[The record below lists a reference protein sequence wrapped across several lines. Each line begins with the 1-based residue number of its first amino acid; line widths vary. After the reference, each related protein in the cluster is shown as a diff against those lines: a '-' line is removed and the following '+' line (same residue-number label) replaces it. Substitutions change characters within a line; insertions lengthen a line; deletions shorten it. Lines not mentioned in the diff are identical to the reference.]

1 MPAPSSPLFA
11 LIVRQAHAAYVIAK
25 KDAVIYYFK
34 PPVISFG
41 VIFPLFFYLA
51 FAAGRELPASTM
63 VPGIVAM
70 ALFFTASAV
79 GPLVTP
85 WERQARTWERLVTS
99 PASIWAIIAGDIVA
113 GMAFGAL
120 ISLVPLIL
128 GVGLLG
134 AVVVDSVSLGL
145 GILLGALTFSALGV
159 LVAAQVTDT
168 PSQVMMI
175 SNLIRLPLIFVSGVF
190 VPVAALAPWGRWLA
204 PFSPLSYSADLIR
217 VGFGGT
223 SYFSPLADVA
233 ALLVFSCGFLALT
246 RILHRLTQA
255 KVR

>member
-1 MPAPSSPLFA
+1 VPPPSSTWSSRFA
-11 LIVRQAHAAYVIAK
+11 RQTHAAYVIAK
-25 KDAVIYYFK
+25 KDAVIYYLK

-41 VIFPLFFYLA
+41 VIFPLFFYMA
-51 FAAGRELPASTM
+51 FAAGRQLSPGTM

-85 WERQARTWERLVTS
+85 WERQARTWERLATS
-99 PASIWAIIAGDIVA
+99 PASIWAIIVGDIAA
-113 GMAFGAL
+113 GMAFGTL
-120 ISLVPLIL
+120 ISLVPL
-128 GVGLLG
+128 GVGIGLLG
-134 AVVVDSVSLGL
+134 AIVVDGARLAL
-145 GILLGALTFSALGV
+145 GIVLGALAFSALGV
-159 LVAAQVTDT
+159 LLAAPVTNT

-190 VPVAALAPWGRWLA
+190 LPLGALTPWARWLA

-217 VGFGGT
+217 VAFGGVG
-223 SYFSPLADVA
+223 YFPPLLDVA
-233 ALLVFSCGFLALT
+233 ALLVFSGSFLALT
-246 RILHRLTQA
+246 RVIHAATRA

>member
-1 MPAPSSPLFA
+1 MPLPRSHWSGRL
-11 LIVRQAHAAYVIAK
+11 VRQTHAAYVVAK
-25 KDAVIYYFK
+25 KDAIIYYLK

-41 VIFPLFFYLA
+41 VVFPLFFYLA
-51 FAAGRELPASTM
+51 FAAGRNLPAGTM

-99 PASIWAIIAGDIVA
+99 PASIWAIIAGDVTA
-113 GMAFGAL
+113 GMAFGAV
-120 ISLVPLIL
+120 ISLVPLTL
-128 GVGLLG
+128 GVCLLG
-134 AVVVDSVSLGL
+134 ANVAHCSSLVL
-145 GILLGALTFSALGV
+145 GVTLGALAFSALGV
-159 LVAAQVTDT
+159 LVAAPVTET

-190 VPVAALAPWGRWLA
+190 VPLAGMAPWGRWLA
-204 PFSPLSYSADLIR
+204 PISPLSYSADLIR
-217 VGFGGT
+217 VGFGGVG
-223 SYFSPLADVA
+223 YFPSSVDVA
-233 ALLVFSCGFLALT
+233 ALLGFAGGFLALT
-246 RILHRLTQA
+246 RFIHRATQD